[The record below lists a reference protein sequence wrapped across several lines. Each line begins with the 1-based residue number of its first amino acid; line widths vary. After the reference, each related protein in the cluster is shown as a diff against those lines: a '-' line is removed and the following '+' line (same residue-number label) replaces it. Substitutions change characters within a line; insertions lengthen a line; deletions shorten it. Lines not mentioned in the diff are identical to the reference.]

1 MLASFKAPRLPGE
14 TDNKSSEFSASLWPL
29 CSLVWSQTYGDWLRA
44 TSFKLAGQE
53 CWLSAHLPLSFR
65 RFQGAPTISLSCWY
79 LSGPRLFF
87 IAPTRKAI
95 GHSKELWTW
104 AKCRQ
109 IKEWEQKSYIC
120 QVKLGA
126 KWLWSCWNGRG
137 ISPRWTSHEKTAHS
151 SASSSQGPCESA
163 RVVCSLQYGSG
174 GKKNN
179 NGPENP
185 KEIKMLIIEPLYC

>member
-1 MLASFKAPRLPGE
+1 MLQAGRTGMLAVSSSAP
-14 TDNKSSEFSASLWPL
+14 F
-29 CSLVWSQTYGDWLRA
+29 
-44 TSFKLAGQE
+44 F
-53 CWLSAHLPLSFR
+53 LPLPSSAYDIALVLIFEWA
-65 RFQGAPTISLSCWY
+65 QA
-79 LSGPRLFF
+79 FF

-95 GHSKELWTW
+95 GHSKNLWNW

-137 ISPRWTSHEKTAHS
+137 ILPCWTSHEKTARS
-151 SASSSQGPCESA
+151 SASSSQGLCESA
-163 RVVCSLQYGSG
+163 QVVCSLQYGSG

-185 KEIKMLIIEPLYC
+185 EEIKMLIIEPLYCKAVFSPKGKMLTSSSGQRE